1 MTLSLSPLR
10 LKLSP
15 VAALALFLVLALIA
29 AALVAQIEGERG
41 VAPVAST
48 GDFQVKDIEVDV
60 YGPDPDSARLAGWR
74 LAQRLAWTRLN
85 RQMNGRGG
93 AMPDSALNNMVSA
106 IEVQSEQ
113 IGPNRYIAT
122 LTVLF
127 DRART
132 GQALGVGGQAMRSPP
147 LLVIPVLTQ
156 GGVTSTFEYPSEW
169 QRAWAL
175 FRTGDSAI
183 DYVRTSGAGA
193 DPMLLN
199 AGQTGRRSR
208 LWWRNI
214 LDQYGAADV
223 IIPMARIQRLSPDG
237 PVLGSFAARYGP
249 DNQLIGSFSLRVD
262 SPERIPAMMA
272 EAVQRMDQIYTGA
285 LYNGVLRPDP
295 SLIIEEPVAPE
306 DLSNETAADSVGE
319 SIPADAFRPATQ
331 GETSYLIQYDT
342 PTVASVGQVEAQIRA
357 IPGVS
362 SATTTSL
369 ALGGTSVLQASFSG
383 TPDELRVALS
393 ARGYTV
399 TGRGTTVRIVR
410 RTAPAA
416 APPPPATGGGTAP

>member
-1 MTLSLSPLR
+1 MTLSLSPFR

-15 VAALALFLVLALIA
+15 VAAFAVFIVLALIA

-41 VAPVAST
+41 VAPIAST
-48 GDFQVKDIEVDV
+48 GDFQVKDVEIDV

-74 LAQRLAWTRLN
+74 LAQRLAWAKLN
-85 RQMNGRGG
+85 RQMNGPGG
-93 AMPDSALNNMVSA
+93 GLPDSVLNNMVSA
-106 IEVQSEQ
+106 IEVQREQ

-132 GQALGVGGQAMRSPP
+132 GQALGVGGQVMRSPP

-193 DPMLLN
+193 DPLLLN
-199 AGQTGRRSR
+199 AGQINRRSR
-208 LWWRNI
+208 LWWRNL

-223 IIPMARIQRLSPDG
+223 IMPMARLQRLSPGG
-237 PVLGSFAARYGP
+237 PVIGDFAARYGP
-249 DNQLIGSFSLRVD
+249 DNQFIGSFRLRVD
-262 SPERIPAMMA
+262 SPEKIPAMMA
-272 EAVQRMDQIYTGA
+272 DAVQRMDQLYTGA
-285 LYNGVLRPDP
+285 LYSGVLRPDP
-295 SLIIEEPVAPE
+295 SLIIEEPVE
-306 DLSNETAADSVGE
+306 TDDITNETALGSDSE
-319 SIPADAFRPATQ
+319 AIPADAFRPASQ
-331 GETSYLIQYDT
+331 GETSYLIQYET

-357 IPGVS
+357 IPGMS

-369 ALGGTSVLQASFSG
+369 ALGGTSVMQATFAGS
-383 TPDELRVALS
+383 TDELRVALS
-393 ARGYTV
+393 ARGYSV
-399 TGRGTTVRIVR
+399 TGSGTTLRIAR
-410 RTAPAA
+410 RIAAP
-416 APPPPATGGGTAP
+416 APPPPATGGGAPSP

>member
-10 LKLSP
+10 LKLPP
-15 VAALALFLVLALIA
+15 VAALALFVVLALIA
-29 AALVAQIEGERG
+29 AVLVAQIEGERG
-41 VAPVAST
+41 VAPIAST
-48 GDFQVKDIEVDV
+48 GDYQVKDVQVDV

-74 LAQRLAWTRLN
+74 LAQRLAWARLN

-93 AMPDSALNNMVSA
+93 AMPDSVLNNMVSA

-208 LWWRNI
+208 LWWRNL

-223 IIPMARIQRLSPDG
+223 IMPLARLQRLSPGG
-237 PVLGSFAARYGP
+237 PVVGSFAARYGP

-262 SPERIPAMMA
+262 SPEQIPAMMA
-272 EAVQRMDQIYTGA
+272 DAVQRMDQIYTGA

-295 SLIIEEPVAPE
+295 SLIIEEPVEPE
-306 DLSNETAADSVGE
+306 DLGNEVMADDAE
-319 SIPADAFRPATQ
+319 TIPADAFRPAGQ
-331 GETSYLIQYDT
+331 GETAYLIQYET

-357 IPGVS
+357 IPGIS

-369 ALGGTSVLQASFSG
+369 ALGGTSVLQAGFTG

-393 ARGYTV
+393 ARGYAV
-399 TGRGTTVRIVR
+399 TGRGTTLRITR
-410 RTAPAA
+410 RSAGVAAPA
-416 APPPPATGGGTAP
+416 PPAAGGGATP